1 MIKISSIIDISWEFS
16 KILQS
21 IFFLSIFICL
31 EELSYMKYYMKVRSA
46 ARNEE
51 KPLFIFPQSGS
62 KYETSAKKNL
72 KNRTVHLV

>member
-21 IFFLSIFICL
+21 IILLSIFICL
-31 EELSYMKYYMKVRSA
+31 EELSYIKYYMKIRSE
-46 ARNEE
+46 ARYEG

-62 KYETSAKKNL
+62 KYENIC
-72 KNRTVHLV
+72 